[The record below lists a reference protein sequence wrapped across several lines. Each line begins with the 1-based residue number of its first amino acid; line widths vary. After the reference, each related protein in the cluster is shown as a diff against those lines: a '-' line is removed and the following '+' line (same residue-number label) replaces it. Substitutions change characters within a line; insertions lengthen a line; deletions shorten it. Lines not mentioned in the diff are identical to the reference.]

1 MTSRPTCIPIC
12 QRSILSRSPLP
23 PNAGSRSSRRTT
35 LSSRLTVQIS
45 PPSSVLGSYYAKVG
59 WRVYF
64 DPHCPSVHSRTRGL
78 PQLSTF
84 LYTKCIDHLLAT
96 CCLSQHLRPSTLR
109 TPRARACALSCSNS
123 WPNSQHSPLHMFFS
137 HAPWLSMASSGTPVH
152 LALLTRSS
160 GARWT
165 SLGKCLSIHLLSRLA
180 NSTSSEVLTGW
191 TCLHFVHGIST
202 A

>member
-1 MTSRPTCIPIC
+1 MRTHMPAVYSLQVPAATKRRVTLFLTHNI
-12 QRSILSRSPLP
+12 ILASHCANLPPFFSPRLLLHQSWLASLFRSPLSLCAFP
-23 PNAGSRSSRRTT
+23 HQRSS
-35 LSSRLTVQIS
+35 
-45 PPSSVLGSYYAKVG
+45 
-59 WRVYF
+59 
-64 DPHCPSVHSRTRGL
+64 
-78 PQLSTF
+78 QLSTF
-84 LYTKCIDHLLAT
+84 LYTKRIDHLLAT

-123 WPNSQHSPLHMFFS
+123 RPNSQHSPLHTFFS
-137 HAPWLSMASSGTPVH
+137 HTPWLSMASSGTPVH
-152 LALLTRSS
+152 SALLTRSS

-165 SLGKCLSIHLLSRLA
+165 LLGKCLSIHLLSRLA